1 MGPGETIGLI
11 AVAGVLIAVLITVG
25 TMFKRFMAYKERQ
38 LGLTADRTAE
48 KAAQYA
54 AQVERLEER
63 MRVMER
69 ITTDS
74 GVNVAQQIESLRGE
88 PAPRIAEQKGEPN

>member
-1 MGPGETIGLI
+1 MGPGETIALVAIVGGVI
-11 AVAGVLIAVLITVG
+11 AVTIMVG
-25 TMFKRFMAYKERQ
+25 TIFKRFMAYKERQ

-48 KAAQYA
+48 KAALYA